1 MPTLTLIEAA
11 FFLKDFGDAGMS
23 KQSGLI
29 RLLPR
34 DALIK
39 TGPFDE
45 ADWTYKPFLGWII
58 SQRYRLILSLL
69 PKHRVHRILEVGYG
83 SGIFMPE
90 LARHCD
96 ELYGI
101 DIHPHQQ
108 SVTDILARFGVTA
121 QLISGTVE
129 AVPFSE
135 NFFDC
140 VVALSSLEFVENF
153 QAACQEMKR
162 VLKSDGCLVI
172 VTPGASPIVDL
183 GLKILTGEDAQE
195 NYGDRRKFLIP
206 TLKQFFTL
214 NKKLTFPAFGSWLVC
229 LYKAFKLFPIH
240 QTAKDNIIDDQFYQ
254 I

>member
-1 MPTLTLIEAA
+1 
-11 FFLKDFGDAGMS
+11 MS
-23 KQSGLI
+23 KQNRFI

-34 DALIK
+34 EALIK

-45 ADWTYKPFLGWII
+45 ADWSYKPFLGWII
-58 SQRYRLILSLL
+58 GQRYQLILSLL

-121 QLISGTVE
+121 RLVSGTVE

-140 VVALSSLEFVENF
+140 IVALSSLEFVENF
-153 QAACQEMKR
+153 QAACQEIKR

-183 GLKILTGEDAQE
+183 GLKILTGESAKT
-195 NYGDRRKFLIP
+195 NYGNRREFLIP
-206 TLKQFFTL
+206 TLKQYFTI
-214 NKKLTFPAFGSWLVC
+214 NRKLTFPPLVSWLAC
-229 LYKAFKLFPIH
+229 LYRALKFIPIH
-240 QTAKDNIIDDQFYQ
+240 KAAKNDTRDDRLTR